1 MTPILFGRWQSRIFL
16 LATIG
21 VLVTLP
27 FALSQGLQQIQWVY
41 FWVLLYVCLF
51 GLVWDILY
59 NYLQRLL
66 WDHDWP
72 GALSLITG
80 IVEGIFLALIIT
92 LVGLPNIPQ
101 QNFPLTIVLFG
112 LQLIWVL
119 GPYYVCCFP
128 VPVLEVV
135 YGWVSGPRAA
145 SCLIRCYVLIFT
157 IYDG

>member
-51 GLVWDILY
+51 GLGWDILY
-59 NYLQRLL
+59 NYLQKLL

-101 QNFPLTIVLFG
+101 QNFPLGTYIIHYSLV
-112 LQLIWVL
+112 WVATYL
-119 GPYYVCCFP
+119 ASW
-128 VPVLEVV
+128 PVLRLLF
-135 YGWVSGPRAA
+135 PRTRFRGGAWMGKWPK
-145 SCLIRCYVLIFT
+145 SS
-157 IYDG
+157 